1 MIKRCLFAFLAL
13 ALIAAAPPRDPGADA
28 HIQTR
33 FYNPGEVTTIT
44 GAVGWQI
51 MIEFAADERIENVSI
66 GDSNAWQVT
75 PNRRARMLF
84 VKPLSRTASTNMTVI
99 TSLRQ
104 YAFNLAV
111 GPRNGRTPW
120 VVRFTYPEVEAVP
133 EEAPP
138 PPPPPVALD
147 FGYTM
152 AGDAGLLPGRVW
164 DDGRQTYFEFAEET
178 AMPAIFAG
186 ADKDESLVN
195 VSVRGRVAVVQQRA
209 ARFTLRA
216 GKRIASVIKAEPQV
230 AVTPAA
236 APAQSDAAPVLLMPI
251 KP

>member
-1 MIKRCLFAFLAL
+1 MIGRAVLASLAL
-13 ALIAAAPPRDPGADA
+13 ALVAAAPPRDYDRGQVADP
-28 HIQTR
+28 HIQLR
-33 FYNPGEVTTIT
+33 PYNPGEVTTVT

-51 MIEFAADERIENVSI
+51 MIEFGEDERIENVSI
-66 GDSNAWQVT
+66 GDSGAWQVT

-99 TSLRQ
+99 TSQRQ

-111 GPRNGRTPW
+111 GPRNAHTPW
-120 VVRFTYPEVEAVP
+120 VVRFSYPQTEVVVVEA
-133 EEAPP
+133 P

-147 FGYTM
+147 FGYAM

-164 DDGRQTYFEFAEET
+164 DDGRQTYFEFPDET
-178 AMPAIFAG
+178 PMPAIFAG
-186 ADKDESLVN
+186 AGKDESLVN
-195 VSVRGRVAVVQQRA
+195 VSVRGRVAIVQQRA

-216 GKRIASVIKAEPQV
+216 GKRMASVTKA
-230 AVTPAA
+230 AVVA
-236 APAQSDAAPVLLMPI
+236 APALVTQAPVLLTPD